1 MDINELRRRAGLNEY
16 FHFDGQSNKGDGI
29 APQKGSEQFMKAVQ
43 QVKAAMDIMSKYHHY
58 GNLSQ
63 DEMAILEE
71 AFLIIGRLAKDGI
84 STKQHKMRGFDGE
97 YS

>member
-16 FHFDGQSNKGDGI
+16 FDFGGDSRGGDSSNPEKGQ
-29 APQKGSEQFMKAVQ
+29 AQFMKAVQ
-43 QVKAAMDIMSKYHHY
+43 QTKAAMDFMSQYHHF

-71 AFLIIGRLAKDGI
+71 AYMIIGKLAKDGI